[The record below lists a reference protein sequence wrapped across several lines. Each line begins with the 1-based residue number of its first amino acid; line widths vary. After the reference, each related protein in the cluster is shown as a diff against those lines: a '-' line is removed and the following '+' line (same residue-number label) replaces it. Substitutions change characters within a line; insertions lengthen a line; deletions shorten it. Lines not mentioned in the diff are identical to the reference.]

1 MAEKAAVMH
10 WPGMAKK
17 VYLER
22 QKVYLKVYLLKPGF
36 SVADQAFNGKKYTKG
51 IPRFRVCH

>member
-10 WPGMAKK
+10 WPGMAK
-17 VYLER
+17 
-22 QKVYLKVYLLKPGF
+22 KVYLKVYLLKPGF